1 MSIQTAN
8 SNQTHAPVVDS
19 LPVAEISNLSK
30 VYTQGNLQVV
40 ALNNVSL
47 KLRSGEF
54 LAIMGPSGSGKSTLL
69 HCWATL
75 DRPTQGTIK
84 LANHEITRLSDY
96 QLTILRRYQIGFVFQ
111 SFNLL
116 PTLSAQANILLPL
129 MVKAQ
134 KSLSQNQ
141 KAWFDEIVQHLQ
153 LIDRLDHLPHQL
165 SGGQQQRVAIA
176 RALMTRPQIIFADE
190 PSGNLDTKTGGHL
203 LDFLSQANQKYQ
215 QAIVMVTHSVKA
227 ASYAQRVIFLKDGAI
242 FNQITNPTTAQI
254 VKQLDDLEK

>member
-1 MSIQTAN
+1 MS
-8 SNQTHAPVVDS
+8 THASQQQIKASSPNDQP
-19 LPVAEISNLSK
+19 LVAEISNLSK
-30 VYTQGNLQVV
+30 VYTQGNLKVL
-40 ALNNVSL
+40 ALNDVSL
-47 KLRSGEF
+47 QLKQGEF

-75 DRPTQGTIK
+75 DRPTQGLIK
-84 LANHEITRLSDY
+84 LAGYDITRLSDY

-134 KSLSQNQ
+134 KTLSKDQ
-141 KAWFDEIVQHLQ
+141 KAWFDELVNHLA
-153 LIDRLDHLPHQL
+153 LADRLNHLPHQL

-190 PSGNLDTKTGGHL
+190 PSGNLDTKTGANV
-203 LDFLSQANQKYQ
+203 LDFLGQANQKYN

-242 FNQITNPTTAQI
+242 FSQIIKPTTAQI
-254 VKQLDDLEK
+254 ARQLDVLEK